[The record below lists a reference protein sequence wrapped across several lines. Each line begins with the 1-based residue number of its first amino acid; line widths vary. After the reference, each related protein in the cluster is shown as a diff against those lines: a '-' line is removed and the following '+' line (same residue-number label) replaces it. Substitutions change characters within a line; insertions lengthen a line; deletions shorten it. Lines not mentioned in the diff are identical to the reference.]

1 MKTIG
6 RTASFLL
13 VLSITHS
20 AVAAE
25 PDLAPSSSAPEPVP
39 SQPPLPPG
47 QSIDTPVAS
56 STEPPRSSYS
66 LRPSAMMG
74 LSQWLVFGGGNVAGQ
89 VKVGRL
95 VFEYSHGQA
104 LKLDRI
110 AALALTSE
118 ERAAGVRIE
127 QVWTTGGGAGFQ
139 ITPNLHVL
147 VEVKAHRYE
156 ITGADANQT
165 LRYTSFTVGP
175 GAFYDIYL
183 AKGLFVQPSVRFW
196 PTVASTYSGD
206 GALRRADGTT
216 YKHERHEL
224 MPFVNVNVGYT
235 FAGM

>member
-6 RTASFLL
+6 RAAAFLL
-13 VLSITHS
+13 VLSIHPI
-20 AVAAE
+20 AFAAE
-25 PDLAPSSSAPEPVP
+25 PQAPSSSAPEPLP
-39 SQPPLPPG
+39 AQPLSPPD
-47 QSIDTPVAS
+47 QSVDAPIGSA
-56 STEPPRSSYS
+56 TEPSRSPYT
-66 LRPSAMMG
+66 LRPSVMMG

-95 VFEYSHGQA
+95 VLEYSHGQA

-118 ERAAGVRIE
+118 ERAAGVRVE
-127 QVWTTGGGAGFQ
+127 QAWTTGGGAGFQ

-206 GALRRADGTT
+206 GTLRRADGTT